1 MLKAYGEPHPVYS
14 GLLILGLLA
23 KEPNTIILISDTMFD
38 LLKVNLYETH

>member
-1 MLKAYGEPHPVYS
+1 MLKAYGKPHPVYS

-23 KEPNTIILISDTMFD
+23 KEPNTIIYFDILFD